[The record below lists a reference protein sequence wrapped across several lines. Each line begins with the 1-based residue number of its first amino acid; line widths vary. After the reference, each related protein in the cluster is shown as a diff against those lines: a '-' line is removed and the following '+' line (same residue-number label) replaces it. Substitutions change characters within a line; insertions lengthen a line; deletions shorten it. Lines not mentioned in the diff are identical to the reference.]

1 MISGL
6 ATALENA
13 TAPCRSIALWP
24 IRLTLGATFLIHGSG
39 KLMMPAMAAMMGLS
53 EPIWYVVGLAEVAG
67 GAGFILGGILSGAT
81 GTLVT
86 RLAGLA
92 IIPVMLGAIFMV
104 HWGQWSFMASETHP
118 AGGMEYQV
126 LILAV
131 SIYALITGF
140 AQNKAQSG

>member
-1 MISGL
+1 MMSGL
-6 ATALENA
+6 NKALENA

-24 IRLTLGATFLIHGSG
+24 IRLTMAGIFIFHGVG

-53 EPIWYVVGLAEVAG
+53 EPIWYVVGLAEIAG
-67 GAGFILGGILSGAT
+67 GAGFLIGGALSGAT
-81 GTLVT
+81 GTLIT

-104 HWGQWSFMASETHP
+104 HWGQWAFMPSETHP
-118 AGGMEYQV
+118 AGGMEFQV

-140 AQNKAQSG
+140 SQSTASSE